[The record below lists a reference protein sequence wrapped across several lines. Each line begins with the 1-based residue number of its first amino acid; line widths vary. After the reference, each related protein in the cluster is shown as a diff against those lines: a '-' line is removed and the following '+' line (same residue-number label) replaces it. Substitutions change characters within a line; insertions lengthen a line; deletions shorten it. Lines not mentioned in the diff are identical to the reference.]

1 MNLLVLRA
9 SHRQRDILIRRI
21 LMQSQLD
28 NAACLTAHRSHRL
41 FIAAEIVN
49 TLAVDACNFIVVAD
63 ARFLC
68 RRICRHGI
76 DI

>member
-1 MNLLVLRA
+1 MNLLVFRT

-28 NAACLTAHRSHRL
+28 NAARFAAHRSHSL

-49 TLAVDACNFIVVAD
+49 ALAVDAGDFIIVAD

-68 RRICRHGI
+68 RRIRRHGI